1 MIRDFD
7 LNQIFNDIDL
17 GLYTFKI
24 KIVILELLGV
34 LLKNS
39 L

>member
-7 LNQIFNDIDL
+7 LNQIFNDFDL
-17 GLYTFKI
+17 LYTFKI
-24 KIVILELLGV
+24 KIVILEFLCV

>member
-1 MIRDFD
+1 MIADFD
-7 LNQIFNDIDL
+7 LNQIFNDFDL
-17 GLYTFKI
+17 LYTFKI

-34 LLKNS
+34 LLNNS

>member
-1 MIRDFD
+1 MIADFD
-7 LNQIFNDIDL
+7 LNQIFNDFDL
-17 GLYTFKI
+17 LYTLKI

>member
-7 LNQIFNDIDL
+7 LIQIFNDFDL
-17 GLYTFKI
+17 LYTFKI

-34 LLKNS
+34 LLKNC

>member
-7 LNQIFNDIDL
+7 LNQMFHDFDL
-17 GLYTFKI
+17 LYTFKI
-24 KIVILELLGV
+24 KIIILELLGV